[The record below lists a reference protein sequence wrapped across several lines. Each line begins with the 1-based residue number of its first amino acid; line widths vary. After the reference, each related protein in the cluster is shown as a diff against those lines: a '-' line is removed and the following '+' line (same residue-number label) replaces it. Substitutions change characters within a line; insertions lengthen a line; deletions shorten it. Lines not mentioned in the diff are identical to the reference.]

1 MQAGN
6 LLIEIRPNFAAEA
19 YSTALPPGLR
29 EQQERLRAKLA
40 QQR

>member
-6 LLIEIRPNFAAEA
+6 LQIGIRPNFAAEDFN
-19 YSTALPPGLR
+19 TALPHGLR